1 MPNYPKHIYL
11 QNNLRLTEKRTVR
24 QFDARILGVDNS
36 AGPTQ
41 RPNYAIPVLDWI
53 NERIIEGD
61 IIFPITLETSLTAN
75 DSSSIDFTTSGTSN
89 HTLTGVVKVSGNAG
103 NQLSIVSNGLFVPTP
118 TIPSETPLTA
128 NDSST
133 IDFSTS
139 GTANHTITGS
149 VLIPNLISTDASNQL
164 VLGTDNKLYVT
175 DTGTFDCSDL
185 ATCSIDDL
193 GAGVLTIN
201 GLNGDGKAASPVKLG
216 GSLNQNTTID
226 GTSNVYNLI
235 FNNIRS
241 FEVTSGTSPGTAGNT
256 KAFYSF
262 DLPFNYSSPG
272 GYSAE
277 YHTAKHYLYGYDL
290 TNGKAINTHLVYS
303 EYNVGSNTTIKTGS
317 SISGNLNMSR
327 FLAGASN
334 VSLTRE
340 QAGIGGA
347 FVRHLYNQVTILQI
361 DSGSTNVNE
370 FVTFNKF
377 ANHAITVNYNSSYQS
392 NAFTEFV
399 QLYIG
404 NAKGDADETTLAKM
418 PNTYGIWQEGADDKN
433 LFRGRIILPAISTY
447 ADDTAAGV
455 GGLTTGTLYK
465 TSTGEIRIKL

>member
-61 IIFPITLETSLTAN
+61 IIFPITPETSLTAN
-75 DSSSIDFTTSGTSN
+75 DSSSIDFTTSGTAN

-175 DTGTFDCSDL
+175 DTGTFNCSDL

-201 GLNGDGKAASPVKLG
+201 GLSGDGKAASPVKLG
-216 GSLNQNTTID
+216 GTLNQNTTID
-226 GTSNVYNLI
+226 GASNVYNLI

-241 FEVTSGTSPGTAGNT
+241 FEVTSGTSPGTAGTT

-262 DLPFNYSSPG
+262 DLPANYSSPG

-277 YHTAKHYLYGYDL
+277 YHTAKHYLNGYNL
-290 TNGKAINTHLVYS
+290 TNGRGITSHNVFS
-303 EYNVGSNTTIKTGS
+303 EYNIGADTTIGAGS
-317 SISGNLNMSR
+317 LISGTFNVARFKATAPNVNLTR
-327 FLAGASN
+327 TQGQAGAT
-334 VSLTRE
+334 L
-340 QAGIGGA
+340 I
-347 FVRHLYNQVTILQI
+347 RHLYNHVTTLQL
-361 DSGSTNVNE
+361 DSGSTDVTE

-377 ANHAITVNYNSSYQS
+377 ANHAVTTNYDPAFES
-392 NAFTEFV
+392 NKFDEFI
-399 QLYIG
+399 QIYIG
-404 NAKGDADETTLAKM
+404 NAKGDAAETTSLKM

-465 TSTGEIRIKL
+465 TATGEIRIKL